1 MNGYLVLFGL
11 FVLAT
16 AIAAP
21 VIISDWRRE
30 ARKKTKRR
38 RSDKHPDWLPVSRSK
53 GLETIAY

>member
-30 ARKKTKRR
+30 TRKKTKRR
-38 RSDKHPDWLPVSRSK
+38 
-53 GLETIAY
+53 